1 MLRGGPGLMDRNGPG
16 TMAGTL
22 VSLTI
27 VSTTRTESLSTE
39 VDAKFP
45 KGNGMMYQVQLKGS
59 VALFVHT
66 KFKSK
71 NIFSCEDAAQQVLL
85 SSVRPSVRLST
96 KLKFYLL
103 TAFNVIK

>member
-1 MLRGGPGLMDRNGPG
+1 MDRNGPG

-71 NIFSCEDAAQQVLL
+71 NIFLFFQLVLIVVFIYCEGFQ
-85 SSVRPSVRLST
+85 
-96 KLKFYLL
+96 
-103 TAFNVIK
+103 